1 MKGTPGYA
9 APEMLENRQFSGPS
23 ADVFAAVIVLFILVT
38 GRPPFISATKV
49 DFRYSHVISNNWTE
63 FWEKQAPSISPSFKD
78 FIEKS
83 LCYEGDVRLGMDD
96 MLKHPWMNG
105 EKADSDEIAGFM

>member
-1 MKGTPGYA
+1 
-9 APEMLENRQFSGPS
+9 MLENRKFSGVS
-23 ADVFAAVIVLFILVT
+23 ADLFAAVIVLFILVM

-49 DFRYSHVISNNWTE
+49 DIRYSNVISNNWTG
-63 FWEKQAPSISPSFKD
+63 FWEKQAPGINPSFKD

-105 EKADSDEIAGFM
+105 TKADSYEIEEFMAQYK